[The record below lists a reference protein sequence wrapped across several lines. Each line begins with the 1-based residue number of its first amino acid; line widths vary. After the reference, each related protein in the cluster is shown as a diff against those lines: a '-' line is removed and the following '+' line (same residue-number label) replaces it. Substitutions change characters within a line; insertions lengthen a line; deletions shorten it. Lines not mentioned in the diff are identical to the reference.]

1 MSKHGEDM
9 SFREM
14 WESASQR
21 FETTT
26 NQNFDLNSKV
36 SLDDCLKK
44 IENAQSPVE
53 DRDRRDAPSRRDKWK
68 RHGLSTLRCLR
79 LLGGVVAEGAG
90 MVFQPSNV
98 CFSALSMLLDV
109 PQKVHD
115 FWENVD
121 NLLDTLWPS
130 LSDFQ
135 IYQDIKQFD
144 HVERQLKEI
153 VHKLMICFVDICA
166 LCVSLQQS
174 SKMAEAGQRILKLGG
189 NAAATVAVAAALN
202 MTEPASTGIGGD
214 MFCLFFDAT
223 NKDVHALDGSGR
235 SAMNTSVEQIREQ
248 LGVGIEDVGKLPFES
263 ALSVTV
269 PGAAAGWVDAV
280 EGFGSGKVGL
290 EEVLMPAI
298 ELGEE
303 GFPVSE
309 ISAQFWGAGE
319 QQLRQASPNFRE
331 MLKRDESPEHH
342 ERKVSIPVELP
353 KPSSMLFNCG
363 AVTCIYRIW
372 GATYVWGTETTTPI
386 SFKFQGQKMARM
398 SNAAK
403 VSGDSENDFVE
414 LWEHPPNGQ
423 GIVALMAL
431 GILEELEVMREV
443 PSFTA
448 DDHNSISYLHAVIES
463 LKIAFADG
471 HWWVTDPDHSTVKP
485 DEMVSRP
492 YLSSRAKLF
501 KQNIAQD
508 HSHGQPGVSPAHNHS
523 DTVYFCVT
531 DRFGN
536 GMSFINSNYEG
547 FGSGIIPEGCGFT
560 LQNRGANFQ
569 IGPAGHP
576 NIYEPGKRP
585 YHTII
590 PGMIT
595 QNDLNSKCQLHS
607 VFGVMGGFMQPQGHL
622 QVLLNME
629 VF

>member
-1 MSKHGEDM
+1 MHM
-9 SFREM
+9 
-14 WESASQR
+14 
-21 FETTT
+21 
-26 NQNFDLNSKV
+26 
-36 SLDDCLKK
+36 
-44 IENAQSPVE
+44 
-53 DRDRRDAPSRRDKWK
+53 
-68 RHGLSTLRCLR
+68 
-79 LLGGVVAEGAG
+79 
-90 MVFQPSNV
+90 
-98 CFSALSMLLDV
+98 
-109 PQKVHD
+109 
-115 FWENVD
+115 
-121 NLLDTLWPS
+121 
-130 LSDFQ
+130 
-135 IYQDIKQFD
+135 DIK
-144 HVERQLKEI
+144 
-153 VHKLMICFVDICA
+153 
-166 LCVSLQQS
+166 S
-174 SKMAEAGQRILKLGG
+174 EAGDLPESDSMSLTD
-189 NAAATVAVAAALN
+189 AAVAVAAALN

-223 NKDVHALDGSGR
+223 NKDVHALNGSGR
-235 SAMNTSVEQIREQ
+235 SAMNTSLEQIRDQ
-248 LGVGIEDVGKLPFES
+248 LGDGIEDAGKLPFES

-280 EGFGSGKVGL
+280 ERFGSGKVGL
-290 EEVLMPAI
+290 EEILMPAI
-298 ELGEE
+298 ELGEK

-331 MLKRDESPEHH
+331 MLKRDDSQEHH
-342 ERKVSIPVELP
+342 VRAPRAGEIMRNPTLAQTFRTLASEGKKGFYTGRVAKAIVDVVQLRGGHLHLSDLERHLR
-353 KPSSMLFNCG
+353 L
-363 AVTCIYRIW
+363 
-372 GATYVWGTETTTPI
+372 GTETTTPI
-386 SFKFQGQKMARM
+386 SFKFRGQKTARM

-431 GILEELEVMREV
+431 GILEELEVMREI

-471 HWWVTDPDHSTVKP
+471 HWWVTDPDHSRFKP

-508 HSHGQPGVSPAHNHS
+508 QSHGQPGVSPAHNHS

-531 DRFGN
+531 DGFGN

-629 VF
+629 VFGMNPQQALDAPRICISANSQDGGKSMHGPTIFAEYGIDNNVIAGLRAMGHHVEVLRDSKRSKFGRGQIIRRYVDDGTGLIVWAGGSDPRGDGCAMPA

>member
-1 MSKHGEDM
+1 MGATNIAARLSALVFLGERLCHSQEWIEISIHFTVVMMRAQERLRTWPVFTRHVVHWFLPEMIYLRKLVRDSKKIIEPELAARRATRGDVKKPQDSLSWLDDVRGDRSFDVVCGQLFLNVAAIHTTSSVITATICMKESQRLNILGPNMMNRYAEDDVTLSDGTLIRRGCHITIPTLHMRDKEIFGSNADDFDGYRFLRMRELPGQENKWQFVSTSPEFLSFGHGKHACPGRFFASNEIKIALIHLLMNYDWDIVGEKPKSAAKARETVISRYKPALTASFMMSKHGEDM

-153 VHKLMICFVDICA
+153 D
-166 LCVSLQQS
+166 
-174 SKMAEAGQRILKLGG
+174 
-189 NAAATVAVAAALN
+189 AAVAVAAALN

-309 ISAQFWGAGE
+309 ISAQFV
-319 QQLRQASPNFRE
+319 S
-331 MLKRDESPEHH
+331 KRIII
-342 ERKVSIPVELP
+342 R
-353 KPSSMLFNCG
+353 SS
-363 AVTCIYRIW
+363 
-372 GATYVWGTETTTPI
+372 
-386 SFKFQGQKMARM
+386 
-398 SNAAK
+398 
-403 VSGDSENDFVE
+403 
-414 LWEHPPNGQ
+414 
-423 GIVALMAL
+423 
-431 GILEELEVMREV
+431 
-443 PSFTA
+443 
-448 DDHNSISYLHAVIES
+448 
-463 LKIAFADG
+463 
-471 HWWVTDPDHSTVKP
+471 
-485 DEMVSRP
+485 
-492 YLSSRAKLF
+492 
-501 KQNIAQD
+501 
-508 HSHGQPGVSPAHNHS
+508 
-523 DTVYFCVT
+523 
-531 DRFGN
+531 
-536 GMSFINSNYEG
+536 
-547 FGSGIIPEGCGFT
+547 
-560 LQNRGANFQ
+560 
-569 IGPAGHP
+569 
-576 NIYEPGKRP
+576 
-585 YHTII
+585 
-590 PGMIT
+590 
-595 QNDLNSKCQLHS
+595 
-607 VFGVMGGFMQPQGHL
+607 
-622 QVLLNME
+622 
-629 VF
+629 